1 MLHGKKKKYS
11 ITHKKKNKEKLKFSE
26 TESQGFIALSK
37 LKEKHSLLE
46 AIHKTLSA
54 SGSVQD

>member
-1 MLHGKKKKYS
+1 MAKKKNTQS
-11 ITHKKKNKEKLKFSE
+11 HTKKKNKEKLKFSE